1 MFKKTH
7 TIYYKELDEAL
18 SKVNEDTLQVGKN
31 DLSNKLDTGT
41 PTPKPINKIIYR
53 TKYRFNP
60 KVFDDEYESKEEIL
74 IPMKYKY
81 ATIKQGNYLRVKTR
95 KEFQKNLNIQ
105 KIDENKIIEVNENVE
120 DESQNEDDNKDK
132 LNKIKTKNEYKE
144 IFGEE
149 LIPPGDEPVGEPP
162 IKEFDVS
169 DIDMEEE
176 DELDEDNYDINL
188 IHGNKNQIIINSDSP
203 EENNYQFTEHILNQV
218 KSPLDMITIGEKIYE
233 LSSKKIFSNEKIDL
247 SPLSTFKKKNN
258 IKVLLYKFLNMKAQ
272 YNQFLQNGKFSLIE
286 YISNEQKEE
295 IPTAYVLDNQD
306 YKTNCS
312 IWFGTNKGTLIKI
325 PICSKP
331 SDECQGIVI
340 DSEEKGISSMD
351 LFENNIIMGHT
362 NGTIQIWEGLKI
374 IDKIKDV
381 KSLILQIKFVK
392 INLKKKKYEFIYS
405 DKDGNVKYVQRGKTL
420 MGKNIIEDIY
430 SCKNAQYPVYKIC
443 LFNKDNNVKI
453 NKKKNLIIALASLN
467 NVILFKI
474 RPKVENKR
482 LALIQQ
488 PYSNVGDF
496 VFDCDFGY
504 GYRPISELNIFK
516 EKDKKK
522 NFSLI
527 GNELIKE
534 GQKES
539 ILFTVSYG
547 EVILLFKI
555 NYKKNYSVEII
566 EIGHYIAELPLCR
579 LGFISKSYIIY
590 IDVRKNLKIINTFCF
605 EDQKF
610 ENIHSP
616 TKNNIISYE
625 SIELSGFEFLNQYN
639 LLLNDLSDE
648 ERMRN
653 FTYMKYVNAALIFDQ
668 NIFIVTK
675 QKFLLYKLYRWDEV
689 ISILC
694 QEEQYIEM
702 IWLITFLLGKNKNLL
717 FSDTEEI
724 NEKEFEISLE
734 ENLYIF
740 LIKGLKKENNYK
752 ELRMFIEYCLKT
764 GRFKDYYKAKEI
776 LAQRKLDKFLY
787 EYTSDYILN
796 GECSDIEL
804 DIDFLKDFIN
814 YYIGKNEIIFLS
826 KILLKLNANN
836 IKKPEIL
843 KILEENEIINPFLY
857 AKMKDKNINNIDY
870 FEPIVYLYKLYEKK
884 INREKLLDNE
894 NENKFDKAKEEYFKL
909 MTEYDMK
916 YYYDKALSCNDYFGH
931 KLLWYINK
939 CLNNE
944 EFPNDNSFPKNI
956 FEEICK
962 KILLFLTM
970 DKVMELLLKF
980 DSFSYFQLL
989 TKIFTKPK
997 IYRLMEKDEEKNKFP
1012 YRSLEAFTKQYLGD
1026 SVQIENLGEKYFY
1039 YQLKLFIDEK
1049 TANYN
1054 NSYYIKYDFYQ
1065 MTSLICNKRDHSSIF
1080 IDRGT
1085 IIDAIKFFINYEL
1098 FLEGVNS
1105 KKYYD
1110 PFNCH
1115 KMAKK
1120 NELLYK
1126 KNTEINEDY
1135 ILYLLKC
1142 LQKNQDFFENDL
1154 DELFLLEGL
1163 KNHNQIR
1170 AYLSE
1175 YGKKYD
1181 ELFKVKLEEYYN
1193 KNPSFTKEENIKQ
1206 FFNWINETLSLTKK
1220 MDAKQIKLKKNNIQ
1234 YHHNFKTFLRTQ
1246 FLTLSEISVTY
1257 LYELIEHWYNKNLT
1271 EICFSIDSDALKY
1284 KYINNYLFI
1293 QNQQDEKDKNYEQ
1306 YLFMKIEL
1314 LIKNNHKEQIIK
1326 IIEKN
1331 SILWKDKYLQFLI
1344 KNEVLDA
1351 AVFVSQKLEN
1361 IESCIDLSIKQIR
1374 KIFGSIKDT
1383 LLNYEEGF
1391 NNDII
1396 YIKFDEIKK
1405 YLDLSL
1411 MASASWAEV
1420 NRDKKDNLKQY
1431 WIEQLD
1437 MFYDFQNDLYRENK
1451 NNKLSLKFKS
1461 NNFNY
1466 IYDKVEQNVIDNTG
1480 YILSKMNDYIHLSMI
1495 VDILSERFKNTNYK
1509 DYSKMFQRMFST
1521 ARQTED
1527 IFSTI
1532 YILSTNTIKKIQANL
1547 LSEMRK
1553 GLFTESEEC
1562 GYCNK
1567 PIYINDI
1574 VNKYEYFKCG
1584 HTYHSSCCPIE
1595 KGQYAC
1601 YICRMEDLEKSV
1613 YTDIPNL
1620 IFRKKEN
1627 VIRNEIIEQKKN
1639 NNRIVEINKKDIK
1652 KENLINKLRNLKRK
1666 KNNKIE
1672 IFKNNI
1678 EDIKFKE

>member
-7 TIYYKELDEAL
+7 TLYYKELDEAL

-31 DLSNKLDTGT
+31 DLAKKLDIG
-41 PTPKPINKIIYR
+41 TPKPRPNNEIIYR

-81 ATIKQGNYLRVKTR
+81 ASIKQGNFLLVKTR
-95 KEFQKNLNIQ
+95 KENQKKQYLQ
-105 KIDENKIIEVNENVE
+105 KIDENKIIELDEESENE
-120 DESQNEDDNKDK
+120 DENKDNKDK
-132 LNKIKTKNEYKE
+132 LNKIKTKNELKE
-144 IFGEE
+144 MFGEE
-149 LIPPGDEPVGEPP
+149 LIPPDDKPIGEPP
-162 IKEFDVS
+162 IKSMDVS

-176 DELDEDNYDINL
+176 DELEDDDYDINL
-188 IHGNKNQIIINSDSP
+188 IYNNKNQIIINSDSP

-247 SPLSTFKKKNN
+247 SPLTTFKKKNN
-258 IKVLLYKFLNMKAQ
+258 IQVFLYKFINMKAQ

-286 YISNEQKEE
+286 YLSKEQKEE
-295 IPTAYVLDNQD
+295 MPTTFALDNQD

-325 PICSKP
+325 PICNKP
-331 SDECQGIVI
+331 SKDCQAIVI
-340 DSEEKGISSMD
+340 DSEEKGISSLD
-351 LFENNIIMGHT
+351 IFENNIIMGHM
-362 NGTIQIWEGLKI
+362 NGTIQIWEGQKI

-381 KSLILQIKFVK
+381 KSLIIQIKFIK
-392 INLKKKKYEFIYS
+392 INIKKKKYEFIYS

-420 MGKNIIEDIY
+420 MGKNLVEDIY
-430 SCKNAQYPVYKIC
+430 CSKEYPIYKIC
-443 LFNKDNNVKI
+443 LFNKDNNLKI

-474 RPKVENKR
+474 RPKAENKR
-482 LALIQQ
+482 LALIEV

-504 GYRPISELNIFK
+504 GYGPISELNVFK

-522 NFSLI
+522 YFSLI
-527 GNELIKE
+527 GNELIKD
-534 GQKES
+534 GKKES

-547 EVILLFKI
+547 EVILLFEI

-566 EIGHYIAELPLCR
+566 EIGHYIAESPICR

-590 IDVRKNLKIINTFCF
+590 IDIRKNLKIINTFCF

-610 ENIHSP
+610 KDIHSP
-616 TKNNIISYE
+616 TKNEIISYE
-625 SIELSGFEFLNQYN
+625 SIDLSGFEFLNQYN

-648 ERMRN
+648 GKLAN
-653 FTYMKYVNAALIFDQ
+653 FTYNKYVNASLIFGQ
-668 NIFIVTK
+668 NIFIITK

-689 ISILC
+689 INMLC

-702 IWLITFLLGKNKNLL
+702 IWLTTFLLGKNKNLL

-724 NEKEFEISLE
+724 NEKEFEISLQ

-740 LIKGLKKENNYK
+740 LIKGIKKENNYK

-764 GRFKDYYKAKEI
+764 GRFKDYYKAKEM
-776 LAQRKLDKFLY
+776 LAQRKLDKYLY

-796 GECSDIEL
+796 GDCSDFDM

-814 YYIGKNEIIFLS
+814 YYISKNEIIFLS
-826 KILLKLNANN
+826 KILLKLNANS
-836 IKKPEIL
+836 IKNPEIL
-843 KILEENEIINPFLY
+843 KILEDNEIINPFLY

-884 INREKLLDNE
+884 INREKLLDSE
-894 NENKFDKAKEEYFKL
+894 NENKFDKSKQEYFKL

-916 YYYDKALSCNDYFGH
+916 YYYDKALSCDDYFGH

-944 EFPNDNSFPKNI
+944 EYPNDNNFPKNI

-997 IYRLMEKDEEKNKFP
+997 IYRLMEKDEDKNKFP
-1012 YRSLEAFTKQYLGD
+1012 YKSLEAFVKQYIGD
-1026 SVQIENLGEKYFY
+1026 DVPIDNLGEKYFF
-1039 YQLKLFIDEK
+1039 YQIKLFIDEK
-1049 TANYN
+1049 TTTYN
-1054 NSYYIKYDFYQ
+1054 NNYYIKYDFYQ

-1085 IIDAIKFFINYEL
+1085 MIDAIKFFINYET
-1098 FLEGVNS
+1098 FLEGEDS

-1115 KMAKK
+1115 KMANK

-1126 KNTEINEDY
+1126 KNSEINEDY

-1142 LQKNQDFFENDL
+1142 LQKNQDFFEADL
-1154 DELFLLEGL
+1154 DDLFLLEGL

-1206 FFNWINETLSLTKK
+1206 LFKWINDTLALTKK
-1220 MDAKQIKLKKNNIQ
+1220 LEAKQNKSKKSKQ
-1234 YHHNFKTFLRTQ
+1234 YYHNFKNFLRTQ
-1246 FLTLSEISVTY
+1246 FLTLSKISVTS
-1257 LYELIEHWYNKNLT
+1257 LYELIDHWYNRQLT
-1271 EICFSIDSDALKY
+1271 EICFSIDSDSLKY
-1284 KYINNYLFI
+1284 IYINNYLFI
-1293 QNQQDEKDKNYEQ
+1293 QNQHDEKDKNYEQ
-1306 YLFMKIEL
+1306 YLFMKLEL

-1326 IIEKN
+1326 ILERN

-1361 IESCIDLSIKQIR
+1361 IESCINLSMEQIK
-1374 KIFGSIKDT
+1374 KIFGEIKNI
-1383 LLNYEEGF
+1383 LLNYNEGL

-1396 YIKFDEIKK
+1396 YLKFDEIKN

-1420 NRDKKDNLKQY
+1420 NRDKKDNLKLY
-1431 WIEQLD
+1431 WSQQLD
-1437 MFYDFQNDLYRENK
+1437 MFYNFQNEIHWANK

-1461 NNFNY
+1461 NNFNF
-1466 IYDKVEQNVIDNTG
+1466 IYEKVELTIIDNIG
-1480 YILSKMNDYIHLSMI
+1480 YILSKMNDYIQLSII
-1495 VDILSERFKNTNYK
+1495 VDILSEKFKNTNYK
-1509 DYSKMFQRMFST
+1509 DYSKMFQRMFSA

-1527 IFSTI
+1527 IFRTI
-1532 YILSTNTIKKIQANL
+1532 FILSTNTIKKIQTNL
-1547 LSEMRK
+1547 LTEMKK

-1562 GYCNK
+1562 NYCNR
-1567 PIYINDI
+1567 PIYINDKT
-1574 VNKYEYFKCG
+1574 NKYEYFKCG

-1627 VIRNEIIEQKKN
+1627 VIKNEIIEQKKN
-1639 NNRIVEINKKDIK
+1639 KIIEVNKKDVK
-1652 KENLINKLRNLKRK
+1652 KDNLINKLRNLKNK

-1672 IFKNNI
+1672 IFKNNV
-1678 EDIKFKE
+1678 ENIKFKD